1 MQGSSIV
8 KIDVQASSGV
18 CLAMPSA
25 EPHGLIDE
33 TNCNL
38 PRLGACMGYTLYDAP
53 PYRGAS
59 HYREKKAT
67 KLILGTFYTTF
78 AEQDPV

>member
-8 KIDVQASSGV
+8 KIDVQATSGV

-38 PRLGACMGYTLYDAP
+38 PRLGTCIAYTLYDAP
-53 PYRGAS
+53 LTGVPVIIER
-59 HYREKKAT
+59 T
-67 KLILGTFYTTF
+67 KQTN
-78 AEQDPV
+78 